1 MTEYVITEVGRHQWL
16 VFADR
21 QSIAFCASENE
32 AVEMMTEH
40 SGSNSQSRA
49 AIWFGC
55 DAARSRRKM
64 TASRGIPA
72 ISAVAIDSWERLHRQ
87 TVLIPP
93 ASSASS
99 RAAAIA
105 IK

>member
-32 AVEMMTEH
+32 AVDMIADH
-40 SGSNSQSRA
+40 SARNGRSRA

-55 DAARSRRKM
+55 DAASSPKDDGEPRYPGDHRVEFD
-64 TASRGIPA
+64 APA
-72 ISAVAIDSWERLHRQ
+72 
-87 TVLIPP
+87 
-93 ASSASS
+93 
-99 RAAAIA
+99 
-105 IK
+105 

>member
-21 QSIAFCASENE
+21 QSLAFCASENE

-55 DAARSRRKM
+55 DAARSPKDD
-64 TASRGIPA
+64 GEPWYPG
-72 ISAVAIDSWERLHRQ
+72 D
-87 TVLIPP
+87 
-93 ASSASS
+93 
-99 RAAAIA
+99 
-105 IK
+105 